1 MWDDVVLSGAALG
14 AATVTYILFVWSGY
28 TSMQIIFNTA
38 LVGVLGCLF
47 WNVAAQIMNREGPPV
62 PKPSVDFVEAKV
74 DALAAHAK
82 GAAVTAAGLGYR
94 LARGQE
100 VNLSLRVALF
110 LYLGAKVGGIC
121 SLPSLI
127 YIAVLLAFTAPKL
140 YSVNKDKVDGVAA
153 QMVAKGKELGAL
165 AQAQFNEKV
174 LSKIKIPEKKK
185 SAPAGPTAAPGKENM
200 TPKGSAAKKTE

>member
-1 MWDDVVLSGAALG
+1 MIGTARSLIMWDDVVLSGAALG

-94 LARGQE
+94 LARGEEANLAAEHEYLWSIKPDCTWVLMTFDDRRHKRDIEIAGLRESIGMLQGAMQE
-100 VNLSLRVALF
+100 ANAGGETMALTQKQASFDDSSFGRVRF
-110 LYLGAKVGGIC
+110 
-121 SLPSLI
+121 PH
-127 YIAVLLAFTAPKL
+127 
-140 YSVNKDKVDGVAA
+140 
-153 QMVAKGKELGAL
+153 
-165 AQAQFNEKV
+165 
-174 LSKIKIPEKKK
+174 
-185 SAPAGPTAAPGKENM
+185 
-200 TPKGSAAKKTE
+200 